1 MIPQNNTC
9 GRDEAKYPSLK
20 RLGSAA
26 WMRPSRACRSRTD
39 GMYPLSYSHSPKEKM
54 GWCIRRTGSRVSGLS
69 HSGSSRSTSLMNC
82 SVRGFRF
89 VDARPSLM
97 INRFI
102 DSGST
107 THTSLINGFV
117 HSGSSS

>member
-39 GMYPLSYSHSPKEKM
+39 GMYPLSYSHSPKEKN
-54 GWCIRRTGSRVSGLS
+54 GLV
-69 HSGSSRSTSLMNC
+69 HPQNRFE
-82 SVRGFRF
+82 GFRPQSF
-89 VDARPSLM
+89 
-97 INRFI
+97 RFGPWI
-102 DSGST
+102 QVRQEE
-107 THTSLINGFV
+107 TSLIDRLVEGEYSV
-117 HSGSSS
+117 QSDVVGARSTRS